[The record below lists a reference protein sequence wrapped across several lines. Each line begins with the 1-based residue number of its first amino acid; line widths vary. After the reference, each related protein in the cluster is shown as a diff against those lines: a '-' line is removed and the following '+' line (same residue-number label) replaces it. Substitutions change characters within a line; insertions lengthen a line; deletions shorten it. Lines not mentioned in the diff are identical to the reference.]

1 MIFYN
6 KSGGLTMNEL
16 KVLEQKDILGN
27 EFSIYGTAEEPM
39 FLAKDVAEWIGHTDL
54 SRMVGLVEDDEKL
67 KRTMYVSGQNRE
79 YWFLTEHG
87 LYEILMQSRKSIAK
101 VFKKQVKEILKEIR
115 KNGSYQPPM
124 TANEQLQLTMKAQME
139 TKEQVDY
146 LQDEVK
152 DLKENQRLDT
162 GEYNQISISVSKRVK
177 YIKSV
182 YNFPN
187 SNDINKELYKDI
199 NGQIK
204 RMTGIVTRTQLK
216 QKHFE
221 DVLEMILNWYPSQ
234 STVFLIKQSIND
246 NNEQQAM

>member
-1 MIFYN
+1 
-6 KSGGLTMNEL
+6 MNEL

-27 EFSIYGTAEEPM
+27 DFMIYGTAEEPL
-39 FLAKDVAEWIGHTDL
+39 FLAKDIAEWIEHTDL
-54 SRMVGLVEDDEKL
+54 SRMVNLVDNDEKL
-67 KRTMYVSGQNRE
+67 KRTLYVSGQNRE

-87 LYEILMQSRKSIAK
+87 LYELLMQSRKPIAK
-101 VFKKQVKEILKEIR
+101 VFKKQVKEVLKEIR
-115 KNGSYQPPM
+115 KTGSYQPPM
-124 TANEQLQLTMKAQME
+124 TANEQLMLTMKAQME

-146 LQDEVK
+146 LQDEVH

-162 GEYNQISISVSKRVK
+162 GEYNQISISVSNRVK
-177 YIKSV
+177 YIKSA

-187 SNDINKELYKDI
+187 ANEVNKELYKDI

-216 QKHFE
+216 QKHFN
-221 DVLEMILNWYPSQ
+221 DVLDMILNWYPSQ

-246 NNEQQAM
+246 DNEQQAM

>member
-1 MIFYN
+1 
-6 KSGGLTMNEL
+6 MNEL

-234 STVFLIKQSIND
+234 STIFLIKQSIND

>member
-1 MIFYN
+1 MFFYN
-6 KSGGLTMNEL
+6 KLGGLTMNEL
-16 KVLEQKDILGN
+16 KVLEQKDILGS
-27 EFSIYGTAEEPM
+27 EFSIYGTVEEPM

-234 STVFLIKQSIND
+234 WTVFLIKQSIND

>member
-1 MIFYN
+1 
-6 KSGGLTMNEL
+6 MNEL

-27 EFSIYGTAEEPM
+27 DFMIYGTVEEPL
-39 FLAKDVAEWIGHTDL
+39 FLAKDIAEWIEHTDL
-54 SRMVGLVEDDEKL
+54 SRMVNLVDNDEKL
-67 KRTMYVSGQNRE
+67 KRTLYVSGQNRE

-87 LYEILMQSRKSIAK
+87 LYELLMQSRKPIAK

-115 KNGSYQPPM
+115 KTGSYQPPM
-124 TANEQLQLTMKAQME
+124 TANEQLMLTMKAQME

-146 LQDEVK
+146 LQDEVH

-162 GEYNQISISVSKRVK
+162 GEYNQISISVSNRVK
-177 YIKSV
+177 YIKSA

-187 SNDINKELYKDI
+187 ANEVNKELYKDI

-216 QKHFE
+216 QKHFN
-221 DVLEMILNWYPSQ
+221 DVLDMILNWYPSQ

-246 NNEQQAM
+246 DNEQQAM

>member
-1 MIFYN
+1 
-6 KSGGLTMNEL
+6 MNEL

-27 EFSIYGTAEEPM
+27 DFMIYGTAEEPL
-39 FLAKDVAEWIGHTDL
+39 FLAKDIAEWIEHTDL
-54 SRMVGLVEDDEKL
+54 SRMVNLVDNDEKL
-67 KRTMYVSGQNRE
+67 KRTLYVSGQNRE

-87 LYEILMQSRKSIAK
+87 LYELLMQSRKPIAK

-124 TANEQLQLTMKAQME
+124 TANEQLTLTMQAQME

-146 LQDEVK
+146 LQDEVQ

-162 GEYNQISISVSKRVK
+162 GEYNQISISVSNRVK
-177 YIKSV
+177 YIKSA
-182 YNFPN
+182 YNF
-187 SNDINKELYKDI
+187 SNANEVNKELYKDI

-216 QKHFE
+216 QKHFN
-221 DVLEMILNWYPSQ
+221 DVLDMILNWYPSQ

-246 NNEQQAM
+246 DNEQQAM

>member
-1 MIFYN
+1 
-6 KSGGLTMNEL
+6 MNEL

-27 EFSIYGTAEEPM
+27 DFSIYGTAEEPL
-39 FLAKDVAEWIGHTDL
+39 FLAKDIAEWIDYSKTSQGYYNVSKMLMTID
-54 SRMVGLVEDDEKL
+54 EDEK
-67 KRTMYVSGQNRE
+67 TTITNSNSGGSKA
-79 YWFLTEHG
+79 FLTEQG
-87 LYEILMQSRKSIAK
+87 VYEVLMQSQKPIAK

-115 KNGSYQPPM
+115 KTGSYQPPM
-124 TANEQLQLTMKAQME
+124 TANEQLMLTMKAQME

-146 LQDEVK
+146 LQDEVH

-177 YIKSV
+177 YIKSA

-187 SNDINKELYKDI
+187 ANEVNKELYKDI

-216 QKHFE
+216 QKHFN
-221 DVLEMILNWYPSQ
+221 DVLDMILNWYPSQ

-246 NNEQQAM
+246 DNEQQAM

>member
-1 MIFYN
+1 
-6 KSGGLTMNEL
+6 MNEL

-27 EFSIYGTAEEPM
+27 DFMIYGTAEEPL
-39 FLAKDVAEWIGHTDL
+39 FLAKDIAEWIEHTDL
-54 SRMVGLVEDDEKL
+54 SRMVNLVDNDEKL
-67 KRTMYVSGQNRE
+67 KRTLYVSGQNRE

-87 LYEILMQSRKSIAK
+87 LYELLMQSRKPIAK
-101 VFKKQVKEILKEIR
+101 VFKKQVKEVLKEIR
-115 KNGSYQPPM
+115 KTGSYQPPM
-124 TANEQLQLTMKAQME
+124 TANEQLMLTMKAQIE

-146 LQDEVK
+146 LQDEVH

-162 GEYNQISISVSKRVK
+162 GEYNQISISVSNRVK
-177 YIKSV
+177 YIKSA

-187 SNDINKELYKDI
+187 ANEVNKELYKDI

-216 QKHFE
+216 QKHFN
-221 DVLEMILNWYPSQ
+221 DVLDMILNWYPSQ

-246 NNEQQAM
+246 DNEQQAM